1 MKTATQL
8 KDKIKNLAKE
18 KNLDPLIL
26 SKNYMME
33 RFLERIALSAYRDH
47 FILKG
52 GFLIASVVGI
62 DTRSTVDIDTTL
74 KNYPMNEEM
83 LKKMIEEIIQIECD
97 DHITM
102 SLKKLET
109 IHEDGEYSGIRVSIE
124 TKIDRMRIPI
134 KVDITTGDK
143 ITPKEIVYQYP
154 LMFEDRSIQVW
165 AYNLETIIAE
175 KYHGI
180 LSFGTYNTRMRDYYD
195 IHLLKQLQ
203 SQTIKPGVLC
213 DAIHETAKNRQ
224 GLHLLADQKK
234 IINEILKSED
244 MKKLWHDYQLK
255 NSYAVVFSWEEVC
268 SSVEGVLSLASEDIK
283 AGL

>member
-33 RFLERIALSAYRDH
+33 RFLERIALSAYGDH

-74 KNYPMNEEM
+74 KNYPMDEEM
-83 LKKMIEEIIQIECD
+83 LKKIIEEIIQIECD

-154 LMFEDRSIQVW
+154 LMFEDRSIEVW
-165 AYNLETIIAE
+165 AYNLETVIAE

-195 IHLLKQLQ
+195 IHLLTQLQ
-203 SQTIKPGVLC
+203 TQMIKPGVLY

-234 IINEILKSED
+234 IINEILISED

-255 NSYAVVFSWEEVC
+255 NSYAVVFSWAEVC